1 MRTNLPVTKD
11 EFAVSDDMLIVSK
24 TDAKG
29 KLTYFNQ
36 AFIDASG
43 FAAEEL
49 TGQPH
54 NIVRH
59 PEMPEDA
66 FADLWAT
73 LKAGKP
79 WTGAVKNRRKDG
91 GYYWVLASASPIWEG
106 GQIAG
111 YMSIHSALSAE
122 QRAEAERIYPL
133 LRSGKGHAYKLSG
146 GLIRRRLL
154 ADRFHLFTSSLK
166 ARLMTLVGTLCA
178 LLIVVGLVGI
188 LATENISRQVK
199 TIYEDRAV
207 PLQQLFEISDRMNEN
222 TRLVLEAA
230 LAAKASGKAGTGVA
244 TRVEANISA
253 IGGLWSSYMATY
265 LTPEEKIVAQAFA
278 SRRADFVERGLKP
291 ALLLLAQQNH
301 DAALAHMQ
309 ERTAVLFAQS
319 RTEMNKLVAIQVKE
333 GKASFELAES
343 VHIYALLAAALVLLL
358 GCLGGALLGRNS
370 IRAIGGPM
378 RQLSEVMANIAQ
390 GHFNSRIRVE
400 RDDEIGI
407 ALRNLQALQA
417 KLGYDRAE
425 KLEMERRTAEQRS
438 ADMRRLAGEFESAVG
453 EIIKTVASASVEL
466 EASAASL
473 SRTAGATQQLSVA
486 VASASQEAAG
496 NVQSMASATEEMSSS
511 VNEIGRQIEASTRI
525 AANAVDQAAQTDR
538 RISTLAQSASRIG
551 DIVELITNIAA
562 QTNLLALN
570 ATIEA
575 ARAGEAGRGF
585 AVVASEVKALALQ
598 TAKATDEIG
607 AQIASIQQA
616 TDASVADIKQISS
629 TIDSMSEITA
639 TIAAAIEEQNAA
651 TAEIARNVQEAA
663 RGTAQASASIAEVNQ
678 AAAETGAASSQVL
691 SAAQSLSQEGARL
704 QNEVA
709 QFLATVRAAS

>member
-1 MRTNLPVTKD
+1 MRTNLPVTNE
-11 EFAVSDDMLIVSK
+11 EFIVTDDMLIVSK

-43 FAAEEL
+43 FSAQEL
-49 TGQPH
+49 SGQPH

-59 PEMPEDA
+59 PEMPEGA
-66 FADLWAT
+66 FADLWST
-73 LKAGKP
+73 LRAGKP

-91 GYYWVLASASPIWEG
+91 GYYWVLASASPVWDG
-106 GQIAG
+106 GQVTG
-111 YMSIHSALSAE
+111 YMSIRSALPAD
-122 QRAEAERIYPL
+122 QRAEAEQVYPL
-133 LRSGKGHAYKLSG
+133 LKHGKAKAYRLLG
-146 GLIRRRLL
+146 GMIRRRSF
-154 ADRFHLFTSSLK
+154 ADRFRFFTSSLK
-166 ARLMTLVGTLCA
+166 ARLLTLIGTLCA
-178 LLIVVGLVGI
+178 LLLVVGLAGMA
-188 LATENISRQVK
+188 ATESISRQAK

-207 PLQQLFEISDRMNEN
+207 PLQQLFEISERMNEN
-222 TRLVLEAA
+222 TRLTLEAA
-230 LAAKASGKAGTGVA
+230 LAARALGKADGALA
-244 TRVEANISA
+244 TRVESNISA

-265 LTPEEKIVAQAFA
+265 LTPEEKIVAQDFA
-278 SRRADFVERGLKP
+278 SRRADYVERGLKP
-291 ALLLLAQQNH
+291 VLSLLAQQNFE
-301 DAALAHMQ
+301 AALTHMQ
-309 ERTAVLFAQS
+309 EKAGPLFEHA

-333 GKASFELAES
+333 GKASFEFAES
-343 VHIYALLAAALVLLL
+343 VHVHALVAAALVLLF
-358 GCLGGALLGRNS
+358 GCLGGALLGRAS

-378 RQLSEVMANIAQ
+378 QQLNEVMTNIGQ

-400 RDDEIGI
+400 RDDEIGV

-425 KLEMERRTAEQRS
+425 KLEMERRATEQRS
-438 ADMRRLAGEFESAVG
+438 ADMRRLAGDFESAVG
-453 EIIKTVASASVEL
+453 EIIRTVASASVEL

-473 SRTAGATQQLSVA
+473 SQTAGTAQQLSVA

-496 NVQSMASATEEMSSS
+496 NVQSVASATEEMSSS
-511 VNEIGRQIEASTRI
+511 VNEIGRQIDASTRI
-525 AANAVDQAAQTDR
+525 AASAVEQAAQTDR
-538 RISTLAQSASRIG
+538 RIAALAQSASRIG
-551 DIVELITNIAA
+551 DIVELITSIAA

-585 AVVASEVKALALQ
+585 AVVASEVKALASQ

-607 AQIASIQQA
+607 AQIAAIQQA

-639 TIAAAIEEQNAA
+639 TIAAAVEEQNAA
-651 TAEIARNVQEAA
+651 TAEIARNIQEAA
-663 RGTAQASASIAEVNQ
+663 RGTAQASSSIAEVNQ

-691 SAAQSLSQEGARL
+691 SAAQSLSQEGTRL